1 MSCPASSAYYTS
13 ALAIVLPPAI
23 IPTICVLTQ
32 LGLNGSRL
40 GYMLVIAP
48 APGSVW

>member
-23 IPTICVLTQ
+23 IPTIYVLTQ

-40 GYMLVIAP
+40 GYTLVIAP